1 MIGRMSVPVVLLALA
16 VTPLLSTFAAAQGVL
31 DVPEAGLKLKMPP
44 IEKVALTPSD
54 NPRHLREL
62 RGRFGPKR
70 VELSIWL
77 MPNEH
82 GGYSE
87 PAELVDAREKQL
99 FEKGSHGAAGF
110 SERRE
115 LAGSYGALTYAE
127 FASGQFGGDGG
138 AAAGTTF
145 AMLAFLTESAAC
157 SIEFSVDPPASDAEL
172 QSIRDSLTQGVTVAG
187 KPRDPHWSDDEA
199 KQRWESDVSAK
210 VKKDPLKPVN
220 RTAHYIILTNS
231 AGGALFAKKM
241 EENYAKIQA
250 TFPFPERKGRRL
262 MPVFLFRSKE
272 QYDDF
277 CATMKAGVG
286 GASKGHAWK
295 DYYAT
300 WYESPNDPVHIH
312 EATHQIFRNR
322 LGLSGGGSWFQ
333 EGLAEYM
340 CTRRDDR
347 NVLAQNVAKGKATH
361 LKEFVQIPQL
371 IAGASAEQN
380 YLEAALLI
388 EFLRESKETKEKFAA
403 FVEKVGQAQRGSL
416 AQIETALHDSLGVSL
431 DQLDQDFTKYC
442 VKR

>member
-1 MIGRMSVPVVLLALA
+1 
-16 VTPLLSTFAAAQGVL
+16 
-31 DVPEAGLKLKMPP
+31 
-44 IEKVALTPSD
+44 
-54 NPRHLREL
+54 
-62 RGRFGPKR
+62 
-70 VELSIWL
+70 
-77 MPNEH
+77 
-82 GGYSE
+82 
-87 PAELVDAREKQL
+87 
-99 FEKGSHGAAGF
+99 
-110 SERRE
+110 
-115 LAGSYGALTYAE
+115 
-127 FASGQFGGDGG
+127 
-138 AAAGTTF
+138 
-145 AMLAFLTESAAC
+145 
-157 SIEFSVDPPASDAEL
+157 
-172 QSIRDSLTQGVTVAG
+172 
-187 KPRDPHWSDDEA
+187 
-199 KQRWESDVSAK
+199 
-210 VKKDPLKPVN
+210 
-220 RTAHYIILTNS
+220 
-231 AGGALFAKKM
+231 
-241 EENYAKIQA
+241 
-250 TFPFPERKGRRL
+250 

-416 AQIETALHDSLGVSL
+416 SQIETALHDSLGVSL